1 MTAINRTAYPRME
14 ARLNR
19 EELVARYT
27 LTETDHAFI
36 RGSSRGESGRLVLAM
51 LLKSRQDFGCF
62 PAIEDVPTDT
72 VAHLASQLGSQ
83 GISISPQRAAGSK
96 SLYRYQAAV
105 REHLSVTPYGEE
117 AEELVSRTTL
127 DAAEVMS
134 DPADLINRAVETL
147 HVASIDLPAFSTL
160 DRLVNRLR
168 AEVHEQMYL
177 KVSQRVTAQ
186 QTAVLETLLV
196 KPANATTTPFNRLK
210 QTPGPATPATIR
222 LWVERLKW
230 LVALVYSDPLLEGI
244 AYTKLRQFAAEAEAL
259 DVGDLRD
266 IAQTG
271 KRHTLLLA
279 LVRQAR
285 MRCRDELVKMLLR
298 RMRKTQSAAKEQL
311 AELQEGHREIEE
323 KLIGILGQVLETAQ
337 VERSDDA
344 FGRQVRELLLK
355 QGGVE
360 SLAETCETV
369 SAWHSDNDLP
379 LLWPIHAR
387 YRSLLFELIDL
398 MDIGSAT
405 QDRNLLDALAIVRKH
420 RHTRRND
427 VLDPVDLGFA
437 SQRWQSF
444 IKKRGESG
452 FDRRALEV
460 CVFIHLADALQSG
473 DLYVV
478 DAEDFAD

>member
-1 MTAINRTAYPRME
+1 LFLLPLETRTQSNGPFCPESLPYP
-14 ARLNR
+14 
-19 EELVARYT
+19 
-27 LTETDHAFI
+27 
-36 RGSSRGESGRLVLAM
+36 
-51 LLKSRQDFGCF
+51 
-62 PAIEDVPTDT
+62 
-72 VAHLASQLGSQ
+72 
-83 GISISPQRAAGSK
+83 
-96 SLYRYQAAV
+96 
-105 REHLSVTPYGEE
+105 
-117 AEELVSRTTL
+117 
-127 DAAEVMS
+127 

-196 KPANATTTPFNRLK
+196 KPANTTTTPFNRLK

-230 LVALVYSDPLLEGI
+230 LVDLVYSDPLLEGI

-271 KRHTLLLA
+271 KRHMLLLA

-344 FGRQVRELLLK
+344 FGRQVRELLRTATEDWPRHHRTATEGLS
-355 QGGVE
+355 GFFPRH
-360 SLAETCETV
+360 SLN
-369 SAWHSDNDLP
+369 H
-379 LLWPIHAR
+379 
-387 YRSLLFELIDL
+387 
-398 MDIGSAT
+398 
-405 QDRNLLDALAIVRKH
+405 
-420 RHTRRND
+420 RRN
-427 VLDPVDLGFA
+427 
-437 SQRWQSF
+437 F
-444 IKKRGESG
+444 I
-452 FDRRALEV
+452 
-460 CVFIHLADALQSG
+460 
-473 DLYVV
+473 
-478 DAEDFAD
+478 